1 MNLVLI
7 GVNHKSAPLQ
17 VRERLAIPAARLQEA
32 TLSLLSVPCVREGMI
47 LSTCNR
53 VEFLTYQEPA
63 QADLLEFIQ
72 NYFAIEKDAL
82 HPYMYEYR
90 ASEVVRHVFRV
101 ASSLDSLVVGEPQI
115 LGQVKESYTLARS
128 IGGVNNNLDPL
139 MQRAF
144 TVARKVRNQ
153 TSIGI
158 SSVSIASVA
167 VDLARKIFGS
177 LQGKTV
183 LLMGAGKMGELAARS
198 MMQHGAST
206 IYVCNRTYERAVELA
221 GKFPGVRSESGSAT
235 GQPASARFA
244 GGERATV
251 QPIGYDLLHQYA
263 ATADIIV
270 SCTGAEQPIFN
281 RKHAEQYMQ
290 RRKQRPMFFIDIA
303 VPRDVDPEINSVEGV
318 FVYNI
323 DDLQAVA
330 VSNLS
335 SRTKEAK
342 DAEAIIRA
350 EVERYSQRMQS
361 LNGVPS
367 IVALQQSLEDVRQ
380 NEMRRMAPRLANLS
394 SEQLQ
399 AVEQMTRSLVHKLQ
413 HAPIQ
418 AIKRAAQEGDR
429 ETLAVIQT
437 VFDLDRHAKQAEN
450 AETTEAAGNAEQQ
463 AVDAVAHSELQD
475 AAFLPTPDATAVA
488 TPVSAT
494 ALKTSSL
501 KEDCL
506 P

>member
-7 GVNHKSAPLQ
+7 GVNHKSAPLE
-17 VRERLAIPAARLQEA
+17 VRERLAIPAARLEEA

-63 QADLLEFIQ
+63 QADLLEFIR
-72 NYFAIEKDAL
+72 NYFAVDTDAL
-82 HPYMYEYR
+82 RPYIYEYR
-90 ASEVVRHVFRV
+90 ASEVVRHLFRV
-101 ASSLDSLVVGEPQI
+101 ASSLDSLVIGEPQI
-115 LGQVKESYTLARS
+115 LGQVKGSYTVARS

-153 TSIGI
+153 TSIGV

-177 LQGKTV
+177 LQGKTI

-198 MMQHGAST
+198 LMHQGAGK
-206 IYVCNRTYERAVELA
+206 IYLCNRTDERAAELA
-221 GKFPGVRSESGSAT
+221 EKFSSCPHAAGQSSAT
-235 GQPASARFA
+235 ASPVAQA
-244 GGERATV
+244 IPYAS
-251 QPIGYDLLHQYA
+251 LHQVA

-270 SCTGAEQPIFN
+270 SSTGSEQPIFL
-281 RKHAEQYMQ
+281 RRDAELYMH

-303 VPRDVDPEINSVEGV
+303 VPRDVDPEINGVEGV

-330 VSNLS
+330 ISNLS
-335 SRTKEAK
+335 NRAKEAL
-342 DAEAIIRA
+342 DAEAIVRA
-350 EVERYSQRMQS
+350 EVERYTRRMHS
-361 LNGVPS
+361 LDGVPS
-367 IVALQQSLEDVRQ
+367 IVALQESLEEVRQ
-380 NEMRRMAPRLANLS
+380 NELRRMTSRLSHLT
-394 SEQLQ
+394 SEELH

-429 ETLAVIQT
+429 ETLATIQS
-437 VFDLDRHAKQAEN
+437 VFDLEHRAKDAED
-450 AETTEAAGNAEQQ
+450 APITEKAKTSAPLPARAA
-463 AVDAVAHSELQD
+463 SESIES
-475 AAFLPTPDATAVA
+475 AFVPTPDATRPASSG
-488 TPVSAT
+488 TDSAP
-494 ALKTSSL
+494 KSISE

>member
-7 GVNHKSAPLQ
+7 GVNHKSAPLE
-17 VRERLAIPAARLQEA
+17 VRERLAIPAARLEEA

-63 QADLLEFIQ
+63 QADLLEFIR
-72 NYFAIEKDAL
+72 NYFAVDTEAL
-82 HPYMYEYR
+82 RPYLYEYR
-90 ASEVVRHVFRV
+90 ASEVVRHLFRV

-115 LGQVKESYTLARS
+115 LGQVKGSYTVARS
-128 IGGVNNNLDPL
+128 IGGVNSTLEPL

-144 TVARKVRNQ
+144 TVARKVRNR
-153 TSIGI
+153 TSIGV

-198 MMQHGAST
+198 LMHQGASK
-206 IYVCNRTYERAVELA
+206 IYLCNRTDERAAELA
-221 GKFPGVRSESGSAT
+221 EKFSYCPHAASQSG
-235 GQPASARFA
+235 ASPSPVAQA
-244 GGERATV
+244 IPYAS
-251 QPIGYDLLHQYA
+251 LHEVA

-270 SCTGAEQPIFN
+270 SSTGSEKPIFL
-281 RKHAEQYMQ
+281 RQHAELYMH

-303 VPRDVDPEINSVEGV
+303 VPRDVDPEINRVEGI

-330 VSNLS
+330 ISNLS
-335 SRTKEAK
+335 NRAKEAL
-342 DAEAIIRA
+342 DAEAIVRD
-350 EVERYSQRMQS
+350 EVERYTRRMHS
-361 LNGVPS
+361 LDGVPS
-367 IVALQQSLEDVRQ
+367 IVALQESLEEVRQ
-380 NEMRRMAPRLANLS
+380 NELRRMASRLSHLS
-394 SEQLQ
+394 SEQMR

-429 ETLAVIQT
+429 ETLAVIQS
-437 VFDLDRHAKQAEN
+437 VFDLEHHAKETENVPAAEN
-450 AETTEAAGNAEQQ
+450 IQNASPPTAMAAERNNE
-463 AVDAVAHSELQD
+463 S
-475 AAFLPTPDATAVA
+475 AFVPAPDATRPAGSGSK
-488 TPVSAT
+488 SAP
-494 ALKTSSL
+494 KSISE

>member
-1 MNLVLI
+1 
-7 GVNHKSAPLQ
+7 
-17 VRERLAIPAARLQEA
+17 
-32 TLSLLSVPCVREGMI
+32 MI

-63 QADLLEFIQ
+63 QADLFEFIQ
-72 NYFAIEKDAL
+72 NYFAIDKDAL
-82 HPYMYEYR
+82 HPYVYEYR

-177 LQGKTV
+177 LQGRTV

-198 MMQHGAST
+198 LMQHGAGT
-206 IYVCNRTYERAVELA
+206 IYVCNRTHERAEELA
-221 GKFPGVRSESGSAT
+221 KKFPGVRAASQSTSSGS
-235 GQPASARFA
+235 
-244 GGERATV
+244 ATV
-251 QPIGYDLLHQYA
+251 QPISYDQLHQYA
-263 ATADIIV
+263 AMTDIIV
-270 SCTGAEQPIFN
+270 TSTGAEQPIFE
-281 RKHAEQYMQ
+281 RRHAEQYMH

-303 VPRDVDPEINSVEGV
+303 VPRDVDPEVNNVEGV

-335 SRTKEAK
+335 SRSREAME
-342 DAEAIIRA
+342 AEAIIRA
-350 EVERYSQRMQS
+350 EVDRYAQRMQS

-367 IVALQQSLEDVRQ
+367 IVALQQSLEEVRQ
-380 NEMRRMAPRLANLS
+380 NEMRRMAPRLAHLS

-429 ETLAVIQT
+429 ETLAVIQA
-437 VFDLDRHAKQAEN
+437 VFDLEHHATEAESP
-450 AETTEAAGNAEQQ
+450 ETTETANSPAQQPATGLVAETEPK
-463 AVDAVAHSELQD
+463 AVSV
-475 AAFLPTPDATAVA
+475 
-488 TPVSAT
+488 
-494 ALKTSSL
+494 

>member
-1 MNLVLI
+1 MNFVLI
-7 GVNHKSAPLQ
+7 GVNHKSAPLT
-17 VRERLAIPAARLQEA
+17 VRERLAISPARLQEA
-32 TLSLLSVPCVREGMI
+32 TQSLLSVPCVREGMI

-63 QADLLEFIQ
+63 QADLLEFIRDF
-72 NYFAIEKDAL
+72 FAVDTTAL
-82 HPYMYEYR
+82 RPYMYEYR
-90 ASEVVRHVFRV
+90 ASEVVRHLFRV

-115 LGQVKESYTLARS
+115 LGQVKESYAVARS
-128 IGGVNNNLDPL
+128 VGGMNSNLEPL

-183 LLMGAGKMGELAARS
+183 LLVGAGKMGELAARS
-198 MMQHGAST
+198 LMQNGAST
-206 IYVCNRTYERAVELA
+206 IYLCNRTDERAVALA
-221 GKFPGVRSESGSAT
+221 EKFSSQKISG
-235 GQPASARFA
+235 QLH
-244 GGERATV
+244 TV
-251 QPIGYDLLHQYA
+251 QSIPFSSLHDYA
-263 ATADIIV
+263 AIADIVV
-270 SCTGAEQPIFN
+270 SSTGAETPIFN
-281 RKHAEQYMQ
+281 RQHAQAYAH

-303 VPRDVDPEINSVEGV
+303 VPRDVDPEIDRVEGI

-335 SRTKEAK
+335 NRAREAA

-350 EVERYSQRMQS
+350 EVERYAKRMQS
-361 LNGVPS
+361 LDGVPS
-367 IVALQQSLEDVRQ
+367 IVALQQNLEEVRQ
-380 NEMRRMAPRLANLS
+380 IEMRRMAPRFAGLS
-394 SEQLQ
+394 ADQMQ
-399 AVEQMTRSLVHKLQ
+399 AVEQVTRALVNKMQ

-429 ETLAVIQT
+429 ETLATIQT
-437 VFDLDRHAKQAEN
+437 VFDLEGHSESAATVEPTQAEKPIK
-450 AETTEAAGNAEQQ
+450 
-463 AVDAVAHSELQD
+463 QD
-475 AAFLPTPDATAVA
+475 CPR
-488 TPVSAT
+488 
-494 ALKTSSL
+494 
-501 KEDCL
+501 
-506 P
+506 

>member
-7 GVNHKSAPLQ
+7 GVNHKSAPLE
-17 VRERLAIPAARLQEA
+17 VRERLAIPAARLEEA

-63 QADLLEFIQ
+63 QADLLEFIR
-72 NYFAIEKDAL
+72 NYFAVDTEAL
-82 HPYMYEYR
+82 RPYLYEYR
-90 ASEVVRHVFRV
+90 ASEVVRHLFRV

-115 LGQVKESYTLARS
+115 LGQVKGSYTVARS
-128 IGGVNNNLDPL
+128 IGGVNSTLEPL

-153 TSIGI
+153 TSIGV

-198 MMQHGAST
+198 LMHQGASKIYLCNRTNERAAELAEKFSSCPHGASQF
-206 IYVCNRTYERAVELA
+206 
-221 GKFPGVRSESGSAT
+221 G
-235 GQPASARFA
+235 ASPSPVAQA
-244 GGERATV
+244 IPYAS
-251 QPIGYDLLHQYA
+251 LHEVA

-270 SCTGAEQPIFN
+270 SSTGSEKPIFL
-281 RKHAEQYMQ
+281 RQHAELYMH

-303 VPRDVDPEINSVEGV
+303 VPRDVDPEINRVEGI

-330 VSNLS
+330 ISNLS
-335 SRTKEAK
+335 NRAKEAL
-342 DAEAIIRA
+342 DAEAIVRD
-350 EVERYSQRMQS
+350 EVERYTRRMHS
-361 LNGVPS
+361 LDGVPS
-367 IVALQQSLEDVRQ
+367 IVALQESLEEVRQ
-380 NEMRRMAPRLANLS
+380 NELRRMASRLSHLS
-394 SEQLQ
+394 SEQMR

-429 ETLAVIQT
+429 ETLAVIQS
-437 VFDLDRHAKQAEN
+437 VFDLEHHAKETENVPAAEN
-450 AETTEAAGNAEQQ
+450 IQNASPPTAMAAERNNE
-463 AVDAVAHSELQD
+463 S
-475 AAFLPTPDATAVA
+475 AFVPTPDATRPAGSGSK
-488 TPVSAT
+488 SAP
-494 ALKTSSL
+494 KSISE

>member
-1 MNLVLI
+1 MNFVLI
-7 GVNHKSAPLQ
+7 GVNHKSAPLT
-17 VRERLAIPAARLQEA
+17 VRERLAISPARLQEA
-32 TLSLLSVPCVREGMI
+32 TQSLLSVPCVREGMI

-63 QADLLEFIQ
+63 QADLLEFIRDF
-72 NYFAIEKDAL
+72 FAVDTTAL
-82 HPYMYEYR
+82 RPYMYEYR
-90 ASEVVRHVFRV
+90 ASEVVRHLFRV

-115 LGQVKESYTLARS
+115 LGQVKESYAVARS
-128 IGGVNNNLDPL
+128 VGGMNSNLEPL

-183 LLMGAGKMGELAARS
+183 LLVGAGKMGELAARS
-198 MMQHGAST
+198 LMQNGAST
-206 IYVCNRTYERAVELA
+206 IYLCNRTDERAVALA
-221 GKFPGVRSESGSAT
+221 EKFSSQKISG
-235 GQPASARFA
+235 QLH
-244 GGERATV
+244 TV
-251 QPIGYDLLHQYA
+251 QSIPFSSLHDYA
-263 ATADIIV
+263 AIADIVV
-270 SCTGAEQPIFN
+270 SSTGAETPIFN
-281 RKHAEQYMQ
+281 RQHAQAYAH

-303 VPRDVDPEINSVEGV
+303 VPRDVDPEIDRVEGI

-335 SRTKEAK
+335 NRAREAA

-350 EVERYSQRMQS
+350 EVERYAKRMQS
-361 LNGVPS
+361 LDGVPS
-367 IVALQQSLEDVRQ
+367 IVALQQNLEEVRQ
-380 NEMRRMAPRLANLS
+380 IELRRMAPRFAGLS
-394 SEQLQ
+394 ADQMQ
-399 AVEQMTRSLVHKLQ
+399 AVEQVTRALVNKMQ

-429 ETLAVIQT
+429 ETLATIQT
-437 VFDLDRHAKQAEN
+437 VFDLESHSESAATVEPTQAEKPIK
-450 AETTEAAGNAEQQ
+450 
-463 AVDAVAHSELQD
+463 QD
-475 AAFLPTPDATAVA
+475 CPR
-488 TPVSAT
+488 
-494 ALKTSSL
+494 
-501 KEDCL
+501 
-506 P
+506 

>member
-1 MNLVLI
+1 MNFVLI

-72 NYFAIEKDAL
+72 NYFGVGKEAL

-115 LGQVKESYTLARS
+115 LGQVKESYSLARAV
-128 IGGVNNNLDPL
+128 GGINANLDPL

-198 MMQHGAST
+198 MMQHGAGT
-206 IYVCNRTYERAVELA
+206 IYICNRTYERAVELA
-221 GKFPGVRSESGSAT
+221 KKFPGVRSESDSAS
-235 GQPASARFA
+235 GQTAI
-244 GGERATV
+244 V
-251 QPIGYDLLHQYA
+251 QPISYDVLHKYTA
-263 ATADIIV
+263 MADIVV
-270 SCTGAEQPIFN
+270 SSTGAENPIFK
-281 RKHAEQYMQ
+281 RPHAEQYMQ

-303 VPRDVDPEINSVEGV
+303 VPRDVDPDINSVEGV

-323 DDLQAVA
+323 DDLQAAA
-330 VSNLS
+330 VSNMS
-335 SRTKEAK
+335 SRAKEAME
-342 DAEAIIRA
+342 AEGIIRD
-350 EVERYSQRMQS
+350 EVERYTLRMQS

-380 NEMRRMAPRLANLS
+380 NEMRRMAPRLAQLS

-399 AVEQMTRSLVHKLQ
+399 AVEQMTRALVHKLQ

-429 ETLAVIQT
+429 ETLAVIQS
-437 VFDLDRHAKQAEN
+437 VFDLEHHDNAGEACGTGEQA
-450 AETTEAAGNAEQQ
+450 
-463 AVDAVAHSELQD
+463 AVKDGSDDAVFVPS
-475 AAFLPTPDATAVA
+475 PDATAVA
-488 TPVSAT
+488 SAD
-494 ALKTSSL
+494 ASSAAKSL
-501 KEDCL
+501 PAKEESL

>member
-1 MNLVLI
+1 MNFVLI
-7 GVNHKSAPLQ
+7 GVNHKSAPLT
-17 VRERLAIPAARLQEA
+17 VRERLAISPARLQEA
-32 TLSLLSVPCVREGMI
+32 TQSLLSVPCVREGMI

-63 QADLLEFIQ
+63 QADLLEFIRDF
-72 NYFAIEKDAL
+72 FAVDTTAL
-82 HPYMYEYR
+82 RPYMYEYR
-90 ASEVVRHVFRV
+90 ASEVVRHLFRV

-115 LGQVKESYTLARS
+115 LGQVKESYAVARS
-128 IGGVNNNLDPL
+128 VGGMNSNLEPL

-183 LLMGAGKMGELAARS
+183 LLVGAGKMGELAARS
-198 MMQHGAST
+198 LMQNGASI
-206 IYVCNRTYERAVELA
+206 IYLCNRTDERAVALA
-221 GKFPGVRSESGSAT
+221 EKFSSQKISG
-235 GQPASARFA
+235 QLH
-244 GGERATV
+244 TV
-251 QPIGYDLLHQYA
+251 QSIPFSSLHDYA
-263 ATADIIV
+263 AIADIVV
-270 SCTGAEQPIFN
+270 SSTGAETPIFN
-281 RKHAEQYMQ
+281 RQHAQAYAH

-303 VPRDVDPEINSVEGV
+303 VPRDVDPEIDRVEGI

-335 SRTKEAK
+335 NRAREAA

-350 EVERYSQRMQS
+350 EVERYAKRMQS
-361 LNGVPS
+361 LDGVPS
-367 IVALQQSLEDVRQ
+367 IVALQQNLEEVRQ
-380 NEMRRMAPRLANLS
+380 IELRRMAPRFAGLS
-394 SEQLQ
+394 ADQMQ
-399 AVEQMTRSLVHKLQ
+399 AVEQVTRALVNKMQ

-429 ETLAVIQT
+429 ETLATIQT
-437 VFDLDRHAKQAEN
+437 VFDLEGHSESAATVEPTQAEKP
-450 AETTEAAGNAEQQ
+450 TK
-463 AVDAVAHSELQD
+463 QD
-475 AAFLPTPDATAVA
+475 CPR
-488 TPVSAT
+488 
-494 ALKTSSL
+494 
-501 KEDCL
+501 
-506 P
+506 